1 MEMNNRNETYAA
13 TAKRKD
19 RRMVPLILVP
29 VSQHWIRNVPACR
42 LKYQPKSVR
51 EVKAGRNGHH

>member
-29 VSQHWIRNVPACR
+29 VFQHWIRNVPACR
-42 LKYQPKSVR
+42 LKYQPKSV
-51 EVKAGRNGHH
+51 GQ